1 MTNSNVE
8 RRQEASSLEEEIL
21 KGPVIPISIKLAMPI
36 LIGQFLLLIYGVT
49 DTIFISMLDK
59 NSTSLMSGVGL
70 VFPVY
75 MFFLALGTGMF
86 TGVSSVLARGI
97 GEKNKNVINKIADSG
112 LVLSFTTAF
121 ITVVILYII
130 GQPMLK
136 FLAGDKLSQEA
147 ITYASQYFY
156 CIIPGLGLI
165 MVYQSLLGILQG
177 EGLSRYYGISMVIST
192 VFNIILNPVFIFVLD
207 LGVAGSALAT
217 TISIIIS
224 LLFVFS
230 VFKKGKSSIRITWKS
245 SNIDKKQMLEIVR
258 IGIPQVLSMVS
269 LSFAMMFLNN
279 LIGSISET
287 SMNSWVLVG
296 RMDEFILMVGYAFS
310 GATLTLIG
318 QNYGRKNFSRV
329 LEIFKKNIIL
339 GAVLSII
346 FVIIY
351 VLISKNLF
359 SLFTALP
366 EVVEGAVLQ
375 VKTVSITYVCIVAA
389 IVVTAAFQATGK
401 AMPGLII
408 DIIRMGVVTI
418 PLSYLVV
425 HQFNKGV
432 VDLFYVIA
440 GANVF
445 TMFLSVTWCYFHLKK
460 QESKVVTVTQEP
472 KH

>member
-1 MTNSNVE
+1 MAKSNSKSKKETSN
-8 RRQEASSLEEEIL
+8 LEEEIL
-21 KGPVIPISIKLAMPI
+21 RGPIIPISIKLAMPI

-59 NSTSLMSGVGL
+59 SSTALMSGIGL

-75 MFFLALGTGMF
+75 MLFLALGTGMF
-86 TGVSSVLARGI
+86 TGVSSLLARGI
-97 GEKNKNVINKIADSG
+97 GEQNKHVINKAADSG
-112 LVLSFTTAF
+112 LVLSSIAAF
-121 ITVVILYII
+121 VTVVILYII
-130 GQPMLK
+130 GEPMLN
-136 FLAGDKLSQEA
+136 FLAGNQLSQEA
-147 ITYASQYFY
+147 VNYASQYFY
-156 CIIPGLGLI
+156 FIIPGLGLI
-165 MVYQSLLGILQG
+165 MVYQALLGVLQG
-177 EGLSRYYGISMVIST
+177 EGLSQYYGISMLIST
-192 VFNIILNPVFIFVLD
+192 VFNIILNPIFIFVFD

-217 TISIIIS
+217 TVSITIS
-224 LLFVFS
+224 LLFVLS
-230 VFKKGKSSIRITWKS
+230 IFKSGKSSMHIS
-245 SNIDKKQMLEIVR
+245 FNFSNIDKEQILEIIR

-318 QNYGRKNFSRV
+318 QNYGRKNYSRV
-329 LEIFKKNIIL
+329 LEIFKKNVIL
-339 GAVLSII
+339 GIVLSSI
-346 FVIIY
+346 FVLIY
-351 VLISKNLF
+351 VFGSKNLF
-359 SLFTALP
+359 SLFTTLP

-375 VKTVSITYVCIVAA
+375 VKTVSITYVCIVTA
-389 IVVTAAFQATGK
+389 IVVTASFQATGK

-418 PLSYLVV
+418 PLAYLVV
-425 HQFNKGV
+425 YQFNKGV

-440 GANVF
+440 GANIF
-445 TMFLSVTWCYFHLKK
+445 TMFLSVIWCYSYLKK
-460 QESKVVTVTQEP
+460 QERKMPTVSQEL

>member
-1 MTNSNVE
+1 MAKSNSKSKK
-8 RRQEASSLEEEIL
+8 EASNLEEEIL
-21 KGPVIPISIKLAMPI
+21 RGPIIPISIKLAMPI

-59 NSTSLMSGVGL
+59 SSTALMSGIGL

-75 MFFLALGTGMF
+75 MLFLALGTGMF
-86 TGVSSVLARGI
+86 TGVSSLLARGI
-97 GEKNKNVINKIADSG
+97 GEQNKHVINKAADSG
-112 LVLSFTTAF
+112 LVLSSVAAF
-121 ITVVILYII
+121 VTVVILYII
-130 GQPMLK
+130 GEPMLN
-136 FLAGDKLSQEA
+136 FLAGNQLSQEA
-147 ITYASQYFY
+147 VNYASQYFY
-156 CIIPGLGLI
+156 FIIPGLGLI
-165 MVYQSLLGILQG
+165 MVYQALLGVLQG
-177 EGLSRYYGISMVIST
+177 EGLSQYYGISMLIST
-192 VFNIILNPVFIFVLD
+192 VFNIILNPIFIFVFD

-217 TISIIIS
+217 TVSITIS
-224 LLFVFS
+224 LLFVLS
-230 VFKKGKSSIRITWKS
+230 IFKRGKSSMRIS
-245 SNIDKKQMLEIVR
+245 FNFSNIDKEQILEIIR

-318 QNYGRKNFSRV
+318 QNYGRKNYSRV
-329 LEIFKKNIIL
+329 LEIFKKNVIL
-339 GAVLSII
+339 GIVLSSI
-346 FVIIY
+346 FVLIY
-351 VLISKNLF
+351 VFGSKNLF
-359 SLFTALP
+359 SLFTTLP

-375 VKTVSITYVCIVAA
+375 VKTVSITYVCIVTA
-389 IVVTAAFQATGK
+389 IVVTASFQATGK

-418 PLSYLVV
+418 PLAYLVV
-425 HQFNKGV
+425 YQFNKGV

-440 GANVF
+440 GANIF
-445 TMFLSVTWCYFHLKK
+445 TMFLSVIWCYSYLKK
-460 QESKVVTVTQEP
+460 QESKMPTVSQEL

>member
-1 MTNSNVE
+1 MAKSNSKSKKETSN
-8 RRQEASSLEEEIL
+8 LEEEIL
-21 KGPVIPISIKLAMPI
+21 RGPIIPISIKLAMPI

-59 NSTSLMSGVGL
+59 SSTALMSGIGL

-75 MFFLALGTGMF
+75 MLFLALGTGMF
-86 TGVSSVLARGI
+86 TGVSSLLARGI
-97 GEKNKNVINKIADSG
+97 GEQNKHVINKAADSG
-112 LVLSFTTAF
+112 LVLSSIAAF
-121 ITVVILYII
+121 VTVFILYII
-130 GQPMLK
+130 GEPMLN
-136 FLAGDKLSQEA
+136 FLAGNQLSQEA
-147 ITYASQYFY
+147 VNYASQYFY
-156 CIIPGLGLI
+156 FIIPGLGLI
-165 MVYQSLLGILQG
+165 MVYQALLGVLQG
-177 EGLSRYYGISMVIST
+177 EGLSQYYGISMLIST
-192 VFNIILNPVFIFVLD
+192 VFNIILNPIFIFVFD

-217 TISIIIS
+217 TVSITIS
-224 LLFVFS
+224 LLFVLS
-230 VFKKGKSSIRITWKS
+230 IFKSGKSSMHIS
-245 SNIDKKQMLEIVR
+245 FNFSNIDKEQILEIIR

-318 QNYGRKNFSRV
+318 QNYGRKNYSRV
-329 LEIFKKNIIL
+329 LEIFKKNVIL
-339 GAVLSII
+339 GIVLSSI
-346 FVIIY
+346 FVLIY
-351 VLISKNLF
+351 VFGSKNLF
-359 SLFTALP
+359 SLFTTLP

-375 VKTVSITYVCIVAA
+375 VKTVSITYVCIVTA
-389 IVVTAAFQATGK
+389 IVVTASFQATGK

-418 PLSYLVV
+418 PLAYLVV
-425 HQFNKGV
+425 YQFNKGV

-440 GANVF
+440 GANIF
-445 TMFLSVTWCYFHLKK
+445 TMFLSVIWCYSYLKK
-460 QESKVVTVTQEP
+460 QERKMPTVSQEL